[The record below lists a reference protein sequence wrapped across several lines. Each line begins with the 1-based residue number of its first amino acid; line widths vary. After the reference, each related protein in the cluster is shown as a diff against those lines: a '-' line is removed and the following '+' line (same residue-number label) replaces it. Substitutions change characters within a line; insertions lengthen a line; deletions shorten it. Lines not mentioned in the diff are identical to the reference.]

1 MLILYQIKDFFEYL
15 LSALIRIS
23 KSDYAIVFFTSF
35 ITAYLSH
42 YFISQREKNVTAQNQ
57 IAEISGL
64 LYLTRMTL
72 YQRYEAELYSNY
84 YEKRGEINKTKVNF
98 DKEREELQN
107 NIMRKKS
114 EEIYEL
120 YKELHSGITKLRQVK
135 KLSKSLEEKFNETL
149 NYKTLVFKKDYKKI
163 RSVKELEEYKEAG
176 LKEIKKYIKEL
187 KDFHLFI
194 SNLQY

>member
-1 MLILYQIKDFFEYL
+1 
-15 LSALIRIS
+15 
-23 KSDYAIVFFTSF
+23 
-35 ITAYLSH
+35 
-42 YFISQREKNVTAQNQ
+42 
-57 IAEISGL
+57 
-64 LYLTRMTL
+64 
-72 YQRYEAELYSNY
+72 
-84 YEKRGEINKTKVNF
+84 
-98 DKEREELQN
+98 
-107 NIMRKKS
+107 MRKKS